1 MKKTTKNVSAR
12 IQFTADKML
21 QKMKKCL
28 EKKDPNV
35 FKVFPA
41 IEMETGIMVATT
53 GHVLAAH
60 KLKDYHFDPSDG
72 AVLGDMMMLPKE
84 VLQMKGRVEVT
95 VAIDG
100 YETVTTATDE
110 KGETAE
116 LRQTS
121 RYPRWR
127 SVIPQ
132 TTGWPIDV
140 DWKAWDAA
148 LKEIVAKQDSSIYP
162 VRLYGEQGSKTLAFC
177 WENYDMDERG
187 QKDVGVGEMPYK
199 MWVSLNGKYLRDL
212 LAMQP
217 TEMRFVDSSRA
228 VLFVGEDTL
237 LLIMPLLDAD
247 VTTCTVDKRYYSTFD
262 LEKWVGADLGTVVV
276 DNRADVKPETK
287 AEPTLAE
294 RLRAALL
301 KQFRQAA

>member
-1 MKKTTKNVSAR
+1 MANEKNVSAR
-12 IQFTADKML
+12 IQFSADKML
-21 QKMKKCL
+21 PKMKKCL
-28 EKKDPNV
+28 EKKDPNM
-35 FKVFPA
+35 FKLYPA
-41 IEMETGIMVATT
+41 VEMETGIMVATT

-60 KLKDYHFDPSDG
+60 KLKDYRFSPSDG
-72 AVLGDMMMLPKE
+72 AVLGDVVMLPKE

-95 VAIDG
+95 VTIDG

-110 KGETAE
+110 QGTTAE
-116 LRQTS
+116 LRQTRS
-121 RYPRWR
+121 YPRWR
-127 SVIPQ
+127 SVIPR

-148 LKEIVAKQDSSIYP
+148 LKEIVAKLDSAVYP
-162 VRLYGEQGSKTLAFC
+162 VRLYGEEKSKTLALC

-187 QKDVGVGEMPYK
+187 QKDVSVGEMPFK
-199 MWVSLNGKYLRDL
+199 MWASLNGKKLRDL

-237 LLIMPLLDAD
+237 CLICPLMDAD
-247 VTTCTVDKRYYSTFD
+247 VTTCTVDKRYYSMFD
-262 LEKWVGADLGTVVV
+262 LEKWVGADLGEVIV
-276 DNRADVKPETK
+276 DNRKPVTVNP
-287 AEPTLAE
+287 EPSLAE

-301 KQFRQAA
+301 QQFAKAA